1 MAIRPW
7 MTSDDL
13 IASVKRKIALPI
25 NQRTF
30 SEEDILAFANEEIMI
45 SQVPDIMMY
54 HEEYFVYS
62 EDVLLVAN
70 QERYPI
76 PERAIGQKLRDVFYK
91 DLSGNLFEMT
101 RVNPDDK
108 SYFQSSVGNINQ
120 SGRYYL
126 EGNDLVLTPLN
137 VASPTGWLRFSYF
150 LRPNQLVPNAE
161 AAISESF
168 FKNIT
173 LVNASLVAGD
183 TVNIGELTF
192 TAVAGGAAALEFDI
206 GATSALS
213 AANLDAAINT
223 DNTYTATVSSAI
235 IEVDYSQL
243 SLEFLSSSA
252 GIVVSS
258 QVGIR
263 FNSDLPVDIADGSI
277 VDFLQT
283 KPGHKLLDMDV
294 QLGANSVSTN
304 AILFDDGVIPEN
316 FIIGDYISLQYE
328 CIIPQIPP
336 DLHNG
341 LAERVC
347 ARILAAQGD
356 MMGFQL
362 SSAKI
367 GDIKKA
373 EGVLTEN
380 RVDGA
385 PVKITQR
392 KGMLSYQRMGS
403 RRRF

>member
-1 MAIRPW
+1 MSLKPW
-7 MTSDDL
+7 MTSNDL
-13 IASVKRKIALPI
+13 IEAVKRKIAVPL

-30 SEEDILAFANEEIMI
+30 LEADILAFANEELML

-62 EDVLLVAN
+62 EDILLVAN

-91 DLSGNLFEMT
+91 DTSNNLFEMT

-108 SYFQSSVGNINQ
+108 SYYQNSVGNINQ

-126 EGNDLVLTPLN
+126 EGNDVVLTPVN

-150 LRPNQLVPNAE
+150 LRPNQLVQNNQAS
-161 AAISESF
+161 ISESF

-183 TVNIGELTF
+183 TLTVGDLVF
-192 TAVAGGAAALEFDI
+192 TAVAGAPAALEFQI
-206 GATSALS
+206 GATSPLS
-213 AANLDAAINT
+213 AANLSTAINL
-223 DNTYTATVSSAI
+223 DGTYVTNASSDIVA
-235 IEVDYSQL
+235 VDYDEL
-243 SLEFLSSSA
+243 DLVFESSSL
-252 GIVVSS
+252 GISVSS

-263 FNSDLPVDIADGSI
+263 FTDTVPSTITDGTI
-277 VDFLQT
+277 IDFLQT
-283 KPGHKLLDMDV
+283 KPGHKTLGMDLK
-294 QLGANSVSTN
+294 LGTNSVSDN
-304 AILFDDGVIPEN
+304 AILFADGTIPEN
-316 FIIGDYISLQYE
+316 FIVGDYIASQYE

-380 RVDGA
+380 RVDGS
-385 PVKITQR
+385 PQKVNQR
-392 KGMLSYQRMGS
+392 KGMINYQRMGS